1 MKVRLCISS
10 KNARMIIIMRKC
22 ISYSYRRQ
30 IYNNQNLFVIM
41 ASLSRPQ
48 TPPTERSRDVLR
60 MRMVSTYPQYI
71 CCCSFHPVEGVFVV
85 IYRKKNRHTVST

>member
-22 ISYSYRRQ
+22 ISYSSIATGVRY
-30 IYNNQNLFVIM
+30 IIICVIM